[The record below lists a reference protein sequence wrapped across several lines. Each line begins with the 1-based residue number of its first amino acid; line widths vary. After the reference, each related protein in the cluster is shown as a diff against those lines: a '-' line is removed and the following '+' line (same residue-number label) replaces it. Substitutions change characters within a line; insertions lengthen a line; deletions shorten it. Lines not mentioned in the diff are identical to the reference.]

1 MPRFKPAFVA
11 AALTIGALTLA
22 GCASQPAVPPPQFP
36 GIEQSDSVAVQDLQP
51 KTESE
56 KEMFSLLVT
65 SSAYGIMR
73 MPDEATKPTG
83 VRLLA
88 HRAWEALPQL
98 REQPSIKVHHF
109 VTYANMQSRL
119 RKNSLLAGFTGP
131 IGVLIAGDP
140 ENVPGQVQTSRID
153 STLLAQTEGDEEYTR
168 AQFSEQEN
176 PEKMPVNL
184 IYIDTEMLGQRL
196 ASRCLVPPQADK
208 PNMFLVEVFDLC
220 IERHLALYGSKA
232 TDPSLSSR

>member
-1 MPRFKPAFVA
+1 MPGFKLLPVVA
-11 AALTIGALTLA
+11 LLALA
-22 GCASQPAVPPPQFP
+22 GCASQPGLPPPEFP
-36 GIEQSDSVAVQDLQP
+36 GIEQSDSVAVRDLRP

-65 SSAYGIMR
+65 SSAYGILR
-73 MPDEATKPTG
+73 MPEDATKPTG

-88 HRAWEALPQL
+88 HRAWEAFPQL
-98 REQPSIKVHHF
+98 REQPSITVHHF

-131 IGVLIAGDP
+131 IGVLIAGEP

-153 STLLAQTEGDEEYTR
+153 SMLLAQTEGDEEYTR

-184 IYIDTEMLGQRL
+184 IYIDTEMLGQRI
-196 ASRCLVPPQADK
+196 ASRCLVPPLADK
-208 PNMFLVEVFDLC
+208 PNLFLVEAFDMC
-220 IERHLALYGSKA
+220 IARHLALYGAKPADSVAK
-232 TDPSLSSR
+232 